1 LSLPGGC
8 TFRAI
13 RSSSS
18 LLKFLSLFLLGVC
31 VSMAAEPSAQAL
43 ARAANKAQNSGQLV
57 RAYLLYAE
65 AAARDPNNES
75 YRVNRDGLKPLAK
88 LLSKSGV
95 EKEPTHD
102 ELLSG
107 VFPESEEPLQ
117 PIEPD
122 ERQRIQELQPPP
134 KLILPPDK
142 HNFHARANERDLFN
156 TVAGAYGLKV
166 VFDPLLDP
174 KPRVA
179 LDIENVDARQ
189 ALNALAETTNTFLF
203 PISST
208 TIFVARD
215 TPQKRDEYEPEIAV
229 TIPLP
234 EVTDN
239 KMTTEAANAARQA
252 FNLRH
257 IGFDNSG
264 RAIVIRDKLSKAKE
278 ARVLLER
285 LIRPPAQVAI
295 DVQIITIDDQS
306 TLEYGL
312 KLQNTF
318 PVINFGRLL
327 TQGYLAFPSGFVNY
341 IGFGGGRTL
350 FGIGVIDPQIFA
362 TATEASARSIYDS
375 TVVVSSG
382 ETAQMHVGDKF
393 PIATMLYTGAS
404 QLPNANYG
412 PLPQIQQVDLGIV
425 IKVKPRLHADGD
437 ISMDIRAEYQALG
450 TRTFNTVPE
459 ILERQFEG
467 NVRLH
472 KGDIAILAGLDTQTN
487 SVTRTG
493 LVGLSQIPKVGD
505 LFSDV
510 NRTQA
515 NSQTF
520 LVVKPHPLSEFP
532 VLEQESYDVG
542 GQNGRK
548 VLL

>member
-1 LSLPGGC
+1 
-8 TFRAI
+8 
-13 RSSSS
+13 
-18 LLKFLSLFLLGVC
+18 
-31 VSMAAEPSAQAL
+31 VS
-43 ARAANKAQNSGQLV
+43 
-57 RAYLLYAE
+57 
-65 AAARDPNNES
+65 
-75 YRVNRDGLKPLAK
+75 
-88 LLSKSGV
+88 
-95 EKEPTHD
+95 
-102 ELLSG
+102 
-107 VFPESEEPLQ
+107 
-117 PIEPD
+117 
-122 ERQRIQELQPPP
+122 
-134 KLILPPDK
+134 
-142 HNFHARANERDLFN
+142 
-156 TVAGAYGLKV
+156 
-166 VFDPLLDP
+166 
-174 KPRVA
+174 
-179 LDIENVDARQ
+179 
-189 ALNALAETTNTFLF
+189 
-203 PISST
+203 
-208 TIFVARD
+208 
-215 TPQKRDEYEPEIAV
+215 
-229 TIPLP
+229 
-234 EVTDN
+234 DN

-327 TQGYLAFPSGFVNY
+327 TQGYLAFPKGFINY
-341 IGFGGGRTL
+341 VGFGGGRTL

-412 PLPQIQQVDLGIV
+412 PLPQIQQVDLGIL

-472 KGDIAILAGLDTQTN
+472 KGDVAILAGLDTQTN

-493 LVGLSQIPKVGD
+493 LAGLSQIPKVGD
-505 LFSDV
+505 LFTDV

>member
-1 LSLPGGC
+1 
-8 TFRAI
+8 
-13 RSSSS
+13 
-18 LLKFLSLFLLGVC
+18 LKFLSLFLLGVC
-31 VSMAAEPSAQAL
+31 VSLAAEPSAQAL

-65 AAARDPNNES
+65 AAAREPNNES

-88 LLSKSGV
+88 LLSKAGV

-117 PIEPD
+117 PISSD
-122 ERQRIQELQPPP
+122 ERQRIQQLQPPP
-134 KLILPPDK
+134 KLTLQPGK
-142 HNFHARANERDLFN
+142 HDFHSRANERDLFN

-174 KPRVA
+174 QPSVA
-179 LDIENVDARQ
+179 FDVDNVDVRQ
-189 ALNALAETTNTFLF
+189 ALNALTETTNTFLF
-203 PISST
+203 PISSQA
-208 TIFVARD
+208 IFVARD
-215 TPQKRDEYEPEIAV
+215 TRQKRDEYEPEIAV
-229 TIPLP
+229 TVPLP
-234 EVTDN
+234 DVTDN

-252 FNLRH
+252 FDLRH

-264 RAIVIRDKLSKAKE
+264 RTIVIRDKMSRAKA
-278 ARVLLER
+278 ARVLLDS
-285 LIRPPAQVAI
+285 LIRPAAQVAI
-295 DVQIITIDDQS
+295 DVQILTLDDQS
-306 TLEYGL
+306 TIEYGL
-312 KLQNTF
+312 SLPNTF

-327 TQGYLAFPSGFVNY
+327 AQGNIAFPTGFVNFLT
-341 IGFGGGRTL
+341 FGGGRTL
-350 FGIGVIDPQIFA
+350 FGIGVTDARAFA
-362 TATEASARSIYDS
+362 TATQSSARSIYDS
-375 TVVVSSG
+375 TIVVSSG

-404 QLPNANYG
+404 QLPNPSYG
-412 PLPQIQQVDLGIV
+412 PLPQIQQVDLGIL

-437 ISMDIRAEYQALG
+437 ISMDIHAEYQALG

-472 KGDIAILAGLDTQTN
+472 KGDMAVLAGLDTQTS
-487 SVTRTG
+487 SVTKTG

-505 LFSDV
+505 LFTDV
-510 NRTQA
+510 NRSHA

-520 LVVKPHPLSEFP
+520 LVVKPHPIRDFP
-532 VLEQESYDVG
+532 VIEQDPYDMG
-542 GQNGRK
+542 GQYGRK